1 MTTQLPKGI
10 ELNGKQLRIAFTYK
24 GKRYRE
30 PLPAIV
36 TINKASIAYADN
48 KRRAILVEIKEG
60 KFDFISHFPDSPRAA
75 LFLGLSS
82 ADAKRTVAQGIERWL
97 TVQRATKAASTVT
110 NYACKAK
117 HVNSRLGNRRIVDT
131 SKSDLELFRAA
142 LLRVGLSAKTVNDV
156 FTVVRG
162 VWADAFEDGIL
173 KINPLDRIRN
183 IEADNPPDN
192 AFPFTREEIAKIES
206 ADQEHP
212 SSVRMIL
219 FNCWTGLSI
228 SELIALAKEDVD
240 LDAGGIHVKRAHVS
254 GQYKVPKERSRQRFV
269 ELVSPAMQLL
279 QQILIDATTLESI
292 EVKIIQR
299 DNISTKIER
308 ITPLFRNPARG
319 APWDARSLH
328 KWFTTLLKKAAV
340 QHRGV
345 NQCRHTFASQAL
357 SSFVPVE
364 WVARQLGH
372 TDTTMIK
379 KHYGRWIPSDTKSMA
394 DLVSKM
400 MGFTQA
406 EAD

>member
-1 MTTQLPKGI
+1 MKLPKGVEI
-10 ELNGKQLRIAFTYK
+10 NGKQLRIAFTFK

-30 PLPAIV
+30 PLPSVAA
-36 TINKASIAYADN
+36 INKASIAYAAN
-48 KRRAILVEIKEG
+48 KRRAIQVEIKEG
-60 KFDFISHFPDSPRAA
+60 KFDFVSHFPDSPRAA
-75 LFLGLSS
+75 LFLGLSG
-82 ADAKRTVAQGIERWL
+82 ADNTRTVTEGIERWMM
-97 TVQRATKAASTVT
+97 VQRATKAASTVT
-110 NYACKAK
+110 NYACKAR
-117 HVNSRLGNRRIVDT
+117 HVESRLGKRRIIDT

-142 LLRVGLSAKTVNDV
+142 LLREGLSAKTVNDV
-156 FTVVRG
+156 FTVIRG
-162 VWADAFEDGIL
+162 IWADAFEDGVL
-173 KINPLDRIRN
+173 KFNPLDRIRN
-183 IEADNPPDN
+183 IEADNPPEN

-228 SELIALAKEDVD
+228 SELIALAVEDVD
-240 LDAGGIHVKRAHVS
+240 MVAGGVHVKRAHVS
-254 GQYKVPKERSRQRFV
+254 GQYKVPKERSRQRYV
-269 ELVSPAMQLL
+269 ELISPAKQLM
-279 QQILIDATTLESI
+279 QQILIDAAASASI
-292 EVKIIQR
+292 DVKVIQR
-299 DNISTKIER
+299 DNISAKIER

-319 APWDARSLH
+319 TPWDAKSLH
-328 KWFTTLLKKAAV
+328 KWFTAHLKKATV

-372 TDTTMIK
+372 TDTTMVK
-379 KHYGRWIPSDTKSMA
+379 KHYGRWMPSDTKSMA

-400 MGFTQA
+400 MGVDRG